1 MLFHDWW
8 RTAYMALH
16 SDFPPDPSYDL
27 GPDKMT
33 RLPTKVSEKPDA
45 QGQDIHIQRA
55 YVPRPSPSFG
65 KRLDCC
71 TGPAAIEH
79 AGSPHFGQEFVPF
92 ARVNRTGTCLR
103 SASMRPQN

>member
-16 SDFPPDPSYDL
+16 SDFPPDPSYDS

-71 TGPAAIEH
+71 TGPVYARDGCDTLMQSGNF
-79 AGSPHFGQEFVPF
+79 AGERRLI
-92 ARVNRTGTCLR
+92 AD
-103 SASMRPQN
+103 A